1 MSLHA
6 PRVLSLPRPLGW
18 GWAAATAEQLT
29 GLAALQPLYAELPAN
44 LAPAAFVRAALQRLN
59 LRPHLASGRLDA
71 VPATGPVVLVCNHP
85 YGAADGLVLAD
96 LVLARRPDLLLLANH
111 LLRRL
116 PQLAPLIA
124 PVDVFRSGASLGG
137 VRAAL
142 RHLEAGGALL
152 LFPAGEVSGL
162 DWRQRRVTDRPWAES
177 AALLARRT
185 GAAVV
190 PLHIEGQARWPSLV
204 AGAVHPRLRTLC
216 LARDLLQ
223 QRNSEVRVH
232 LGDAIPATEL
242 ARLAPSSQTAYLR
255 LLSESLVQ
263 RPASAASVATA
274 PAPAPVA
281 GAEPAEVLEQEL
293 VALPDEC
300 LLVRQTDFTVA
311 LAEAARIPA
320 TLREIGRL
328 RELSFRAVQEGTG
341 SARDLDAFDAD
352 YQHLY
357 VWHHPTRQV
366 VGAYRLGFTQT
377 LSAGRGVEAL
387 YTRTLFRYDAA
398 LLQHLGPSIELGRS
412 FVVPAWQRNFR
423 ALRLLWSGIAAVLD
437 ARPEIRCLFGPVS
450 ISASYSPLARA
461 LMETAL
467 NVHHGDARLQS
478 LVSPRTPSR
487 DRQSSRDTRPLIAA
501 LSDPALLSRVVAR
514 LDRGSGLPVL
524 LRHYLDLKGR
534 FAGFNVDA
542 DFGDTLDGLVFVQVA
557 DIPAPVRAK
566 FSLAAT
572 GPRQTVATRGWSGG
586 LGPSASAPG
595 RA

>member
-1 MSLHA
+1 MSPHA
-6 PRVLSLPRPLGW
+6 PNILSLPRPRGW
-18 GWAAATAEQLT
+18 GWAASTAERLT
-29 GLAALQPLYAELPAN
+29 GLAALQPLYAELPEN
-44 LAPAAFVRAALQRLN
+44 LVPAVFVRAALQRLN
-59 LRPHLASGRLDA
+59 VQAHLASGRLDA

-96 LVLARRPDLLLLANH
+96 LLLARRPDLLLLANH

-142 RHLEAGGALL
+142 RHLDDGGALL
-152 LFPAGEVSGL
+152 LFPAGEVSRL
-162 DWRQRRVTDRPWAES
+162 DWRERRVTDRPWAES

-223 QRNSEVRVH
+223 QRNSTVRVH
-232 LGDAIPATEL
+232 LGEAIPAAEL
-242 ARLAPSSQTAYLR
+242 ARLAPPSQTAYLR
-255 LLSESLVQ
+255 LLSESLVR
-263 RPASAASVATA
+263 RPASAASTA
-274 PAPAPVA
+274 STPVPVA
-281 GAEPAEVLEQEL
+281 DAEPPELLEQEL
-293 VALPDEC
+293 AALPSEC
-300 LLVRQTDFTVA
+300 LLVRQTEFTVA
-311 LAEAARIPA
+311 LAKAASIPA

-341 SARDLDAFDAD
+341 TARDLDTFDAD

-357 VWHHPTRQV
+357 VWHHPTRQL

-377 LSAGRGVEAL
+377 LSARRGVEAL
-387 YTRTLFRYDAA
+387 YTRTLFRYDPA

-467 NVHHGDARLQS
+467 NVHHGDAQLQA

-487 DRQSSRDTRPLIAA
+487 DRSARRDTRPLIAA

-542 DFGDTLDGLVFVQVA
+542 DFGDTLDGLVFVRVA
-557 DIPAPVRAK
+557 DIPAAVRAK
-566 FSLAAT
+566 FSLAST
-572 GPRQTVATRGWSGG
+572 PR
-586 LGPSASAPG
+586 
-595 RA
+595 

>member
-1 MSLHA
+1 MSIH
-6 PRVLSLPRPLGW
+6 PTTTLSLPRPRGW
-18 GWAAATAEQLT
+18 GWAATTAEQLT
-29 GLAALQPLYAELPAN
+29 GLAALQQLYEELPEN
-44 LAPAAFVRAALQRLN
+44 LEPAAFVRAALQRLGVQAD
-59 LRPHLASGRLDA
+59 LASGCLDA

-85 YGAADGLVLAD
+85 CGAADGLVLAD
-96 LVLARRPDLLLLANH
+96 LLLARRPDLLLLANH

-142 RHLEAGGALL
+142 RHLDDGGALL
-152 LFPAGEVSGL
+152 LFPAGEVSRL

-223 QRNSEVRVH
+223 QRNSRVAVH
-232 LGDAIPATEL
+232 LGDAIPAAEL
-242 ARLAPSSQTAYLR
+242 GRIAPPSQTAYLR

-263 RPASAASVATA
+263 RPSSTASLATT
-274 PAPAPVA
+274 PVPVA
-281 GAEPAEVLEQEL
+281 EAESADALAQELAALPAECRL
-293 VALPDEC
+293 VQ
-300 LLVRQTDFTVA
+300 QTDFTVV
-311 LAEAARIPA
+311 LADAARIPA

-341 SARDLDAFDAD
+341 TARDLDAFDAD

-357 VWHHPTRQV
+357 VWHHPTRQL

-377 LSAGRGVEAL
+377 LSARRGVEAL
-387 YTRTLFRYDAA
+387 YTRTLFRYDRA

-450 ISASYSPLARA
+450 ISATYSPLARA

-467 NVHHGDARLQS
+467 NMHHGDAHLQT

-487 DRQSSRDTRPLIAA
+487 DRAVRTDTRPLIAA

-542 DFGDTLDGLVFVQVA
+542 DFGDTLDGLVFVRVA

-566 FSLAAT
+566 FSLAT
-572 GPRQTVATRGWSGG
+572 VPR
-586 LGPSASAPG
+586 
-595 RA
+595 